1 MKPFNSFIYS
11 LLLQYLSWTSGEQVA
26 TYETFTSFILIF
38 LNKCNERFF
47 ASVNVGLVKSAILN
61 ILKSIFWNCEG
72 KDFNCKVLL
81 LKCTKNERDGEYSIN
96 FISFLW
102 ICLSMT
108 EESITKPLSFL
119 DCRVIYEHTISGL
132 GLGPLCCY
140 IFRFVNKTMLHF
152 LLLFFFYWA
161 FRERTF
167 FLFASA
173 QRERTT
179 LLMQEWAENCDFG
192 KRKEVAN

>member
-1 MKPFNSFIYS
+1 MDICRTNGYLWNFYFIHFNF
-11 LLLQYLSWTSGEQVA
+11 
-26 TYETFTSFILIF
+26 F
-38 LNKCNERFF
+38 NKCNDRFF

-72 KDFNCKVLL
+72 EDSDCKVLL
-81 LKCTKNERDGEYSIN
+81 WKCTKNERDGEYSIN
-96 FISFLW
+96 FILFLW

-108 EESITKPLSFL
+108 EESITKPCHFL
-119 DCRVIYEHTISGL
+119 TVVLFMSYSERWHAWYFAYNIRTRTAA
-132 GLGPLCCY
+132 CCY